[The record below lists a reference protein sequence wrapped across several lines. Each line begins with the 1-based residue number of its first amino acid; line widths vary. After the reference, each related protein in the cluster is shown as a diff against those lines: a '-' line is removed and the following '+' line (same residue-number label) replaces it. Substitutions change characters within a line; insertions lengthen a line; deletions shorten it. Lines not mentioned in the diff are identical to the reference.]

1 MLSLK
6 ELKKAGFTKSGI
18 FHSVDDA
25 VKLTGDIQ
33 KHPGIYLLVVG
44 GKIRY
49 VGKTE
54 RPISSRLKAYENG
67 LGKDI
72 SRRIVHTGILESIKK
87 NNVEIYTLRIDE
99 RERFFSASGGLPVD
113 YLVGLEAGLIEN
125 LGDELWNP
133 SGAAGRAKRA
143 KANRDL

>member
-1 MLSLK
+1 MLSLR

-25 VKLTGDIQ
+25 VKLTGDIP

-54 RPISSRLKAYENG
+54 RRISSRLKAYENG

-72 SRRIVHTGILESIKK
+72 SRRIVDTGILES
-87 NNVEIYTLRIDE
+87 R
-99 RERFFSASGGLPVD
+99 
-113 YLVGLEAGLIEN
+113 
-125 LGDELWNP
+125 
-133 SGAAGRAKRA
+133 
-143 KANRDL
+143 